1 MKKDPLV
8 LTLLILIVGVIAQT
22 ACSSG
27 STANGNKPV
36 ATANSSTANSKA
48 ANSNSSNTN
57 SAATAANQNKATSP
71 TTTGNVGTIEVAS
84 TPPGARVLLV
94 ATEEDSAGEPQPK
107 GLTPAMIGG
116 LKPGKYTVD
125 VEMPGYKFFQKEV
138 EVKAGA
144 TVKVNAALR
153 KK

>member
-71 TTTGNVGTIEVAS
+71 TTGNVGTIEVAS

-107 GLTPAMIGG
+107 GLTPA
-116 LKPGKYTVD
+116 
-125 VEMPGYKFFQKEV
+125 
-138 EVKAGA
+138 
-144 TVKVNAALR
+144 
-153 KK
+153 

>member
-1 MKKDPLV
+1 M
-8 LTLLILIVGVIAQT
+8 
-22 ACSSG
+22 
-27 STANGNKPV
+27 
-36 ATANSSTANSKA
+36 
-48 ANSNSSNTN
+48 
-57 SAATAANQNKATSP
+57 
-71 TTTGNVGTIEVAS
+71 
-84 TPPGARVLLV
+84 LLV

-116 LKPGKYTVD
+116 IKPGKYTVD

-138 EVKAGA
+138 NVKAGA